1 MRSVVTVIAVVV
13 VVALVAIAGT
23 FQVQETEYAIVA
35 RFGDPRRVIDEAGL
49 HFKWPPPIE
58 TLLRIDRRTN
68 VLDPEP
74 GEYLTSDKKNILVS
88 NFLVWSVADPLR
100 YLVSLTDK
108 TSAEARLTDIM
119 RSEVGTTLGAYPLS
133 ALVSTEAQD
142 QTMADVMHAITRK
155 TAQRASDSF
164 GVHVAAVRIKRLNFP
179 PQNKQ
184 AVFRRMEA
192 ERQRI
197 ARQYRSEGEEEAEK
211 IRAQADREEAVLL
224 NEARRQAEEIRGE
237 ADAEATRIY
246 AEAFGQDPEFFEFV
260 RSLEAYQN
268 IIGESSTI
276 VVPSDAELLKVL
288 QTPTPDGDAH
298 AGAGGCRR
306 GQPAAPERTAGRRG
320 AMTPATTPSAG
331 NGGNRFGLR
340 LRGWYLLPLLF
351 VALIVHMAVTGVWV
365 VQQNEQGVL
374 LRFGRVRSIL
384 PAGMHFILPYPLE
397 TMRLVRTTEVRT
409 MSVGFGHH
417 EDDPAG
423 PGGRSGRGAVVDRR
437 HQHRRNADGYPVHHQ
452 VAGRIPVSRRRLQ
465 RRPAARRGAAQ
476 GRRKRSDLPGG
487 AHEGRRRAVQRQGA
501 HPGRVA
507 RADSGAGR

>member
-1 MRSVVTVIAVVV
+1 MRSVLIVIGVVV
-13 VVALVAIAGT
+13 VIALVAVAGT
-23 FQVQETEYAIVA
+23 FQVQETEYVIVA
-35 RFGDPRRVIDEAGL
+35 RFGDPRRVIGQAGL

-133 ALVSTEAQD
+133 ALVSTETQD
-142 QTMADVMHAITRK
+142 QTMTDVMRDITRK

-164 GVHVAAVRIKRLNFP
+164 GVHIAAVRIKRLNFP

-197 ARQYRSEGEEEAEK
+197 ARLYRSEGEEEAEK

-268 IIGESSTI
+268 IISESSTI
-276 VVPSDAELLKVL
+276 VVPSDAELLRVL
-288 QTPTPDGDAH
+288 QTPSPSGDGTPEQVRDGDA
-298 AGAGGCRR
+298 
-306 GQPAAPERTAGRRG
+306 
-320 AMTPATTPSAG
+320 
-331 NGGNRFGLR
+331 
-340 LRGWYLLPLLF
+340 
-351 VALIVHMAVTGVWV
+351 
-365 VQQNEQGVL
+365 
-374 LRFGRVRSIL
+374 
-384 PAGMHFILPYPLE
+384 
-397 TMRLVRTTEVRT
+397 
-409 MSVGFGHH
+409 
-417 EDDPAG
+417 
-423 PGGRSGRGAVVDRR
+423 VD
-437 HQHRRNADGYPVHHQ
+437 
-452 VAGRIPVSRRRLQ
+452 SLRRLTEQ
-465 RRPAARRGAAQ
+465 Q
-476 GRRKRSDLPGG
+476 
-487 AHEGRRRAVQRQGA
+487 EG
-501 HPGRVA
+501 VA
-507 RADSGAGR
+507 P

>member
-1 MRSVVTVIAVVV
+1 MRSVFIAVGVVV
-13 VVALVAIAGT
+13 VIALVAVAGT

-119 RSEVGTTLGAYPLS
+119 RSEVGTALGAYPLS
-133 ALVSTEAQD
+133 ALVSTEEQE
-142 QTMADVMHAITRK
+142 QTMADVMRDITGK
-155 TAQRASDSF
+155 AAQRASDSF
-164 GVHVAAVRIKRLNFP
+164 GVHIAAVRIKRLNFP

-197 ARQYRSEGEEEAEK
+197 ARLYRSEGEEEAEK

-268 IIGESSTI
+268 IISESSTI

-288 QTPTPDGDAH
+288 QTPGGDGATD
-298 AGAGGCRR
+298 G
-306 GQPAAPERTAGRRG
+306 APE
-320 AMTPATTPSAG
+320 
-331 NGGNRFGLR
+331 
-340 LRGWYLLPLLF
+340 
-351 VALIVHMAVTGVWV
+351 
-365 VQQNEQGVL
+365 Q
-374 LRFGRVRSIL
+374 
-384 PAGMHFILPYPLE
+384 
-397 TMRLVRTTEVRT
+397 
-409 MSVGFGHH
+409 VG
-417 EDDPAG
+417 D
-423 PGGRSGRGAVVDRR
+423 VVD
-437 HQHRRNADGYPVHHQ
+437 NL
-452 VAGRIPVSRRRLQ
+452 RRLTEQ
-465 RRPAARRGAAQ
+465 Q
-476 GRRKRSDLPGG
+476 
-487 AHEGRRRAVQRQGA
+487 EGTS
-501 HPGRVA
+501 P
-507 RADSGAGR
+507 

>member
-1 MRSVVTVIAVVV
+1 MRSVLVLFGVVAVM
-13 VVALVAIAGT
+13 ALVAVAGT

-35 RFGDPRRVIDEAGL
+35 RFGDPRRVIDQAGL

-58 TLLRIDRRTN
+58 TLLRIDRRAN

-133 ALVSTEAQD
+133 ALVSTEEQN
-142 QTMADVMHAITRK
+142 QTMGDVMRDITHK

-164 GVHVAAVRIKRLNFP
+164 GVHIAAVRIKRLNFP

-197 ARQYRSEGEEEAEK
+197 ARLYRSEGEEEAEK

-224 NEARRQAEEIRGE
+224 NEARRRAEEIRGE

-246 AEAFGQDPEFFEFV
+246 AEAFGQDPEFFGFV

-268 IIGESSTI
+268 IISESSTI

-288 QTPTPDGDAH
+288 QTPSGDAPPQQV
-298 AGAGGCRR
+298 GD
-306 GQPAAPERTAGRRG
+306 
-320 AMTPATTPSAG
+320 
-331 NGGNRFGLR
+331 
-340 LRGWYLLPLLF
+340 
-351 VALIVHMAVTGVWV
+351 AVDS
-365 VQQNEQGVL
+365 L
-374 LRFGRVRSIL
+374 
-384 PAGMHFILPYPLE
+384 
-397 TMRLVRTTEVRT
+397 
-409 MSVGFGHH
+409 
-417 EDDPAG
+417 
-423 PGGRSGRGAVVDRR
+423 
-437 HQHRRNADGYPVHHQ
+437 
-452 VAGRIPVSRRRLQ
+452 RRLTEQ
-465 RRPAARRGAAQ
+465 QEGAAQ
-476 GRRKRSDLPGG
+476 
-487 AHEGRRRAVQRQGA
+487 
-501 HPGRVA
+501 
-507 RADSGAGR
+507 

>member
-1 MRSVVTVIAVVV
+1 MRSVLIVIGVVIV
-13 VVALVAIAGT
+13 LALVAMAGT
-23 FQVQETEYAIVA
+23 FQVQETEYVIVA

-49 HFKWPPPIE
+49 HFKWPPPVE

-142 QTMADVMHAITRK
+142 QTMADVMRDITRK

-164 GVHVAAVRIKRLNFP
+164 GVHIAAVRIKRLNFP

-197 ARQYRSEGEEEAEK
+197 ARLYRSEGEEEAEK

-260 RSLEAYQN
+260 RSLEAYEN
-268 IIGESSTI
+268 IISESSTI
-276 VVPSDAELLKVL
+276 VVPSDAELLRVL
-288 QTPTPDGDAH
+288 QTPTPDG
-298 AGAGGCRR
+298 G
-306 GQPAAPERTAGRRG
+306 AAPAQVGDAVDSLKRLTEQQEG
-320 AMTPATTPSAG
+320 ATP
-331 NGGNRFGLR
+331 
-340 LRGWYLLPLLF
+340 
-351 VALIVHMAVTGVWV
+351 
-365 VQQNEQGVL
+365 
-374 LRFGRVRSIL
+374 
-384 PAGMHFILPYPLE
+384 
-397 TMRLVRTTEVRT
+397 
-409 MSVGFGHH
+409 
-417 EDDPAG
+417 
-423 PGGRSGRGAVVDRR
+423 
-437 HQHRRNADGYPVHHQ
+437 
-452 VAGRIPVSRRRLQ
+452 
-465 RRPAARRGAAQ
+465 
-476 GRRKRSDLPGG
+476 
-487 AHEGRRRAVQRQGA
+487 
-501 HPGRVA
+501 
-507 RADSGAGR
+507 

>member
-1 MRSVVTVIAVVV
+1 MRSVLTVIGVVV
-13 VVALVAIAGT
+13 VVALVAVAGT

-68 VLDPEP
+68 VLDPDP

-88 NFLVWSVADPLR
+88 KFLVWSVADPLR

-133 ALVSTEAQD
+133 ALVSTETQD
-142 QTMADVMHAITRK
+142 QTMADVMHDITRK

-164 GVHVAAVRIKRLNFP
+164 GVHIAAVRIKRLNFP

-268 IIGESSTI
+268 IISESSTI

-288 QTPTPDGDAH
+288 QTPTPDGDA
-298 AGAGGCRR
+298 APEQVGERR
-306 GQPAAPERTAGRRG
+306 GQPQAPDRTAGRG
-320 AMTPATTPSAG
+320 HAMTPATTPSAG
-331 NGGNRFGLR
+331 GGSRFGLP
-340 LRGWYLLPLLF
+340 LRAWHVLPLLLL
-351 VALIVHMAVTGVWV
+351 ALIAHVAVTGVWV

-374 LRFGRVRSIL
+374 LRFGRVRSVL

-409 MSVGFGHH
+409 MSVGFGYH
-417 EDDPAG
+417 EDDQ
-423 PGGRSGRGAVVDRR
+423 PGQAELEEEVQWLTGDTNIVEMQTAIQYIIKSPVEYLFRV
-437 HQHRRNADGYPVHHQ
+437 ADFSDGQPRD
-452 VAGRIPVSRRRLQ
+452 VALRK
-465 RRPAARRGAAQ
+465 AAE
-476 GRRKRSDLPGG
+476 SVLTFPGG
-487 AHEGRRRAVQRQGA
+487 AYEG
-501 HPGRVA
+501 
-507 RADSGAGR
+507 

>member
-1 MRSVVTVIAVVV
+1 MRSFLIVIGVVV
-13 VVALVAIAGT
+13 VIALAAVAST

-35 RFGDPRRVIDEAGL
+35 RFGDPRRVIDQAGL
-49 HFKWPPPIE
+49 HFKLPPPFE

-68 VLDPEP
+68 VLDPDP

-133 ALVSTEAQD
+133 ALVSTEQED
-142 QTMADVMHAITRK
+142 QTMADVMRDITRK
-155 TAQRASDSF
+155 AAQRASDSF

-197 ARQYRSEGEEEAEK
+197 ARLYRSEGEEEAEK
-211 IRAQADREEAVLL
+211 IRASADREEAVLL

-268 IIGESSTI
+268 IISESSTI

-288 QTPTPDGDAH
+288 QTPDGDAPP
-298 AGAGGCRR
+298 
-306 GQPAAPERTAGRRG
+306 QQVDNAAD
-320 AMTPATTPSAG
+320 S
-331 NGGNRFGLR
+331 L
-340 LRGWYLLPLLF
+340 
-351 VALIVHMAVTGVWV
+351 
-365 VQQNEQGVL
+365 
-374 LRFGRVRSIL
+374 
-384 PAGMHFILPYPLE
+384 
-397 TMRLVRTTEVRT
+397 
-409 MSVGFGHH
+409 
-417 EDDPAG
+417 
-423 PGGRSGRGAVVDRR
+423 
-437 HQHRRNADGYPVHHQ
+437 
-452 VAGRIPVSRRRLQ
+452 RRLTEQ
-465 RRPAARRGAAQ
+465 QEGA
-476 GRRKRSDLPGG
+476 SP
-487 AHEGRRRAVQRQGA
+487 
-501 HPGRVA
+501 
-507 RADSGAGR
+507 

>member
-1 MRSVVTVIAVVV
+1 MRSVLIVIGVVV
-13 VVALVAIAGT
+13 VIALVAFAGT

-35 RFGDPRRVIDEAGL
+35 RFGDPRRMIDQAGL
-49 HFKWPPPIE
+49 HFKWPPPID

-108 TSAEARLTDIM
+108 NSAEARLTDIM

-133 ALVSTEAQD
+133 ALVSTEEQD
-142 QTMADVMHAITRK
+142 QTMADVMRDITRK
-155 TAQRASDSF
+155 TAQRASANF
-164 GVHVAAVRIKRLNFP
+164 GVHIAAVRIKRLNFP

-197 ARQYRSEGEEEAEK
+197 ARLYRSEGEEEAEK
-211 IRAQADREEAVLL
+211 IRASADREEAVLL

-268 IIGESSTI
+268 IISESSTI

-288 QTPTPDGDAH
+288 QTPNGD
-298 AGAGGCRR
+298 
-306 GQPAAPERTAGRRG
+306 AAPEQVGDAVD
-320 AMTPATTPSAG
+320 S
-331 NGGNRFGLR
+331 LKR
-340 LRGWYLLPLLF
+340 LTEQQEG
-351 VALIVHMAVTGVWV
+351 VA
-365 VQQNEQGVL
+365 Q
-374 LRFGRVRSIL
+374 
-384 PAGMHFILPYPLE
+384 
-397 TMRLVRTTEVRT
+397 
-409 MSVGFGHH
+409 
-417 EDDPAG
+417 
-423 PGGRSGRGAVVDRR
+423 
-437 HQHRRNADGYPVHHQ
+437 
-452 VAGRIPVSRRRLQ
+452 
-465 RRPAARRGAAQ
+465 
-476 GRRKRSDLPGG
+476 
-487 AHEGRRRAVQRQGA
+487 
-501 HPGRVA
+501 
-507 RADSGAGR
+507 

>member
-1 MRSVVTVIAVVV
+1 MRNVFVGVGLVVV
-13 VVALVAIAGT
+13 IALVAIAGT
-23 FQVQETEYAIVA
+23 FQVRETEYAIVM

-49 HFKWPPPIE
+49 HFKLPPPFE

-68 VLDPEP
+68 VLDPAP

-119 RSEVGTTLGAYPLS
+119 RSEVGTTLGAHPLS
-133 ALVSTEAQD
+133 ALVSTEEQT
-142 QTMADVMHAITRK
+142 QTMADVMQEITRK

-164 GVHVAAVRIKRLNFP
+164 GVHIAAVRIKRLNFP

-224 NEARRQAEEIRGE
+224 NDARRQAEEIRGE

-268 IIGESSTI
+268 IISESSTI

-288 QTPTPDGDAH
+288 QTPSGDAESEQV
-298 AGAGGCRR
+298 GG
-306 GQPAAPERTAGRRG
+306 
-320 AMTPATTPSAG
+320 
-331 NGGNRFGLR
+331 
-340 LRGWYLLPLLF
+340 
-351 VALIVHMAVTGVWV
+351 
-365 VQQNEQGVL
+365 
-374 LRFGRVRSIL
+374 
-384 PAGMHFILPYPLE
+384 
-397 TMRLVRTTEVRT
+397 
-409 MSVGFGHH
+409 
-417 EDDPAG
+417 
-423 PGGRSGRGAVVDRR
+423 VVD
-437 HQHRRNADGYPVHHQ
+437 
-452 VAGRIPVSRRRLQ
+452 SLKRLTEQ
-465 RRPAARRGAAQ
+465 
-476 GRRKRSDLPGG
+476 
-487 AHEGRRRAVQRQGA
+487 HEGTS
-501 HPGRVA
+501 P
-507 RADSGAGR
+507 

>member
-1 MRSVVTVIAVVV
+1 MRSVLIVIGVVV
-13 VVALVAIAGT
+13 VIALAAFAGT
-23 FQVQETEYAIVA
+23 FQVQETEFAIVA
-35 RFGDPRRVIDEAGL
+35 RFGDPRRVIEQAGL
-49 HFKWPPPIE
+49 HFKWPPPFD

-108 TSAEARLTDIM
+108 NSAEARLTDIM

-133 ALVSTEAQD
+133 ALVSTEEQD
-142 QTMADVMHAITRK
+142 QTMADVMRDITRK

-164 GVHVAAVRIKRLNFP
+164 GVHIAAVRIKRLNFP

-197 ARQYRSEGEEEAEK
+197 ARLYRSEGEEEAEK
-211 IRAQADREEAVLL
+211 IRASADREEAVLL

-268 IIGESSTI
+268 IISESSTI

-288 QTPTPDGDAH
+288 QTPSGD
-298 AGAGGCRR
+298 
-306 GQPAAPERTAGRRG
+306 AAPEQVGDAVDSLKRLTEQQEG
-320 AMTPATTPSAG
+320 AS
-331 NGGNRFGLR
+331 
-340 LRGWYLLPLLF
+340 
-351 VALIVHMAVTGVWV
+351 
-365 VQQNEQGVL
+365 Q
-374 LRFGRVRSIL
+374 
-384 PAGMHFILPYPLE
+384 
-397 TMRLVRTTEVRT
+397 
-409 MSVGFGHH
+409 
-417 EDDPAG
+417 
-423 PGGRSGRGAVVDRR
+423 
-437 HQHRRNADGYPVHHQ
+437 
-452 VAGRIPVSRRRLQ
+452 
-465 RRPAARRGAAQ
+465 
-476 GRRKRSDLPGG
+476 
-487 AHEGRRRAVQRQGA
+487 
-501 HPGRVA
+501 
-507 RADSGAGR
+507 

>member
-1 MRSVVTVIAVVV
+1 MRSVLIVIGVVV
-13 VVALVAIAGT
+13 VIALVAFAGT

-35 RFGDPRRVIDEAGL
+35 RFGDPRRVIGQAGL
-49 HFKWPPPIE
+49 HFKLPPPFE

-108 TSAEARLTDIM
+108 NSAEARLTDIM

-133 ALVSTEAQD
+133 ALVSTEEQD
-142 QTMADVMHAITRK
+142 QTMADVMRDITRK
-155 TAQRASDSF
+155 TAQRASANF
-164 GVHVAAVRIKRLNFP
+164 GVHIAAVRIKRLNFP

-197 ARQYRSEGEEEAEK
+197 ARLYRSEGEEEAEK
-211 IRAQADREEAVLL
+211 IRASADREEAVLL

-268 IIGESSTI
+268 IISESSTI

-288 QTPTPDGDAH
+288 QSPAASGDGVPERVGDAVD
-298 AGAGGCRR
+298 
-306 GQPAAPERTAGRRG
+306 
-320 AMTPATTPSAG
+320 S
-331 NGGNRFGLR
+331 LKR
-340 LRGWYLLPLLF
+340 L
-351 VALIVHMAVTGVWV
+351 TE
-365 VQQNEQGVL
+365 QQE
-374 LRFGRVRSIL
+374 
-384 PAGMHFILPYPLE
+384 
-397 TMRLVRTTEVRT
+397 
-409 MSVGFGHH
+409 
-417 EDDPAG
+417 
-423 PGGRSGRGAVVDRR
+423 
-437 HQHRRNADGYPVHHQ
+437 
-452 VAGRIPVSRRRLQ
+452 
-465 RRPAARRGAAQ
+465 GAAQ
-476 GRRKRSDLPGG
+476 
-487 AHEGRRRAVQRQGA
+487 
-501 HPGRVA
+501 
-507 RADSGAGR
+507 

>member
-1 MRSVVTVIAVVV
+1 MRSVLIVIGVVV
-13 VVALVAIAGT
+13 VIALVAVAGT

-35 RFGDPRRVIDEAGL
+35 RFGDPRRVIDQAGL
-49 HFKWPPPIE
+49 HFKLPPPFE

-88 NFLVWSVADPLR
+88 NFLVWSVSDPLR

-133 ALVSTEAQD
+133 ALVSTEEQD
-142 QTMADVMHAITRK
+142 QTMGDVMRDITRK

-164 GVHVAAVRIKRLNFP
+164 GVHIAAVRIKRLNFP

-197 ARQYRSEGEEEAEK
+197 ARLYRSEGEEEAEK
-211 IRAQADREEAVLL
+211 IRASADREEAVLL

-268 IIGESSTI
+268 IISESSTI

-288 QTPTPDGDAH
+288 QTPDRDAPPQQVEN
-298 AGAGGCRR
+298 AID
-306 GQPAAPERTAGRRG
+306 
-320 AMTPATTPSAG
+320 S
-331 NGGNRFGLR
+331 LKR
-340 LRGWYLLPLLF
+340 L
-351 VALIVHMAVTGVWV
+351 TE
-365 VQQNEQGVL
+365 QQE
-374 LRFGRVRSIL
+374 
-384 PAGMHFILPYPLE
+384 
-397 TMRLVRTTEVRT
+397 
-409 MSVGFGHH
+409 
-417 EDDPAG
+417 
-423 PGGRSGRGAVVDRR
+423 
-437 HQHRRNADGYPVHHQ
+437 
-452 VAGRIPVSRRRLQ
+452 
-465 RRPAARRGAAQ
+465 
-476 GRRKRSDLPGG
+476 GG
-487 AHEGRRRAVQRQGA
+487 AQ
-501 HPGRVA
+501 
-507 RADSGAGR
+507 

>member
-1 MRSVVTVIAVVV
+1 MRSVFIVIGVVV
-13 VVALVAIAGT
+13 VVALVAVAGT

-133 ALVSTEAQD
+133 ALVSTEVED
-142 QTMADVMHAITRK
+142 QTMADVMRDITRK

-164 GVHVAAVRIKRLNFP
+164 GVHIAAVRIKRLNFP

-268 IIGESSTI
+268 IISESSTI

-288 QTPTPDGDAH
+288 QTPTPSGGDD
-298 AGAGGCRR
+298 
-306 GQPAAPERTAGRRG
+306 APEQVDA
-320 AMTPATTPSAG
+320 AMDS
-331 NGGNRFGLR
+331 L
-340 LRGWYLLPLLF
+340 
-351 VALIVHMAVTGVWV
+351 
-365 VQQNEQGVL
+365 
-374 LRFGRVRSIL
+374 
-384 PAGMHFILPYPLE
+384 
-397 TMRLVRTTEVRT
+397 
-409 MSVGFGHH
+409 
-417 EDDPAG
+417 
-423 PGGRSGRGAVVDRR
+423 
-437 HQHRRNADGYPVHHQ
+437 
-452 VAGRIPVSRRRLQ
+452 RRLTEQ
-465 RRPAARRGAAQ
+465 Q
-476 GRRKRSDLPGG
+476 EGG
-487 AHEGRRRAVQRQGA
+487 A
-501 HPGRVA
+501 P
-507 RADSGAGR
+507 

>member
-1 MRSVVTVIAVVV
+1 MRSVLIVIGVVV
-13 VVALVAIAGT
+13 VIALVAFAGT

-35 RFGDPRRVIDEAGL
+35 RFGDPRRMIDQAGL
-49 HFKWPPPIE
+49 HFKWPPPID

-108 TSAEARLTDIM
+108 NSAEARLTDIM

-133 ALVSTEAQD
+133 ALVSTEEQD
-142 QTMADVMHAITRK
+142 QTMADVMRDITRK
-155 TAQRASDSF
+155 TAQRASANF
-164 GVHVAAVRIKRLNFP
+164 GVHIAAVRIKRLNFP

-197 ARQYRSEGEEEAEK
+197 ARLYRSEGEEEAEK
-211 IRAQADREEAVLL
+211 IRASADREEAVLL

-268 IIGESSTI
+268 IISESSTI

-288 QTPTPDGDAH
+288 QSPAASGDGVPERVGDAVDSL
-298 AGAGGCRR
+298 
-306 GQPAAPERTAGRRG
+306 ERLTE
-320 AMTPATTPSAG
+320 
-331 NGGNRFGLR
+331 
-340 LRGWYLLPLLF
+340 
-351 VALIVHMAVTGVWV
+351 
-365 VQQNEQGVL
+365 QQE
-374 LRFGRVRSIL
+374 
-384 PAGMHFILPYPLE
+384 
-397 TMRLVRTTEVRT
+397 
-409 MSVGFGHH
+409 
-417 EDDPAG
+417 
-423 PGGRSGRGAVVDRR
+423 
-437 HQHRRNADGYPVHHQ
+437 
-452 VAGRIPVSRRRLQ
+452 
-465 RRPAARRGAAQ
+465 GAAQ
-476 GRRKRSDLPGG
+476 
-487 AHEGRRRAVQRQGA
+487 
-501 HPGRVA
+501 
-507 RADSGAGR
+507 

>member
-1 MRSVVTVIAVVV
+1 MRSFLIVIGVVV
-13 VVALVAIAGT
+13 VIALVAVAST

-35 RFGDPRRVIDEAGL
+35 RFGDPRRVIDQAGL
-49 HFKWPPPIE
+49 HFKLPPPFE
-58 TLLRIDRRTN
+58 TLLRIDRRIN
-68 VLDPEP
+68 VLDPDP

-133 ALVSTEAQD
+133 ALVSTEQED
-142 QTMADVMHAITRK
+142 QTMADVMRDITRK

-164 GVHVAAVRIKRLNFP
+164 GVHVAAVRLKRLNFP

-197 ARQYRSEGEEEAEK
+197 ARLYRSEGEEEAEK
-211 IRAQADREEAVLL
+211 IRASADREEAVLL

-268 IIGESSTI
+268 IISESSTI

-288 QTPTPDGDAH
+288 QTPDGE
-298 AGAGGCRR
+298 
-306 GQPAAPERTAGRRG
+306 APQQQVD
-320 AMTPATTPSAG
+320 
-331 NGGNRFGLR
+331 N
-340 LRGWYLLPLLF
+340 
-351 VALIVHMAVTGVWV
+351 AVDS
-365 VQQNEQGVL
+365 L
-374 LRFGRVRSIL
+374 
-384 PAGMHFILPYPLE
+384 
-397 TMRLVRTTEVRT
+397 
-409 MSVGFGHH
+409 
-417 EDDPAG
+417 
-423 PGGRSGRGAVVDRR
+423 
-437 HQHRRNADGYPVHHQ
+437 
-452 VAGRIPVSRRRLQ
+452 RRLTEQ
-465 RRPAARRGAAQ
+465 QEGA
-476 GRRKRSDLPGG
+476 LP
-487 AHEGRRRAVQRQGA
+487 
-501 HPGRVA
+501 
-507 RADSGAGR
+507 

>member
-1 MRSVVTVIAVVV
+1 MRSIFVGIGVVV
-13 VVALVAIAGT
+13 VIALGAVAIT

-68 VLDPEP
+68 VLNPAP

-119 RSEVGTTLGAYPLS
+119 RSEVGTALGAYPLS
-133 ALVSTEAQD
+133 ALVSTEAQE
-142 QTMADVMHAITRK
+142 QTMADVLRDITRK
-155 TAQRASDSF
+155 TAKRASDSF
-164 GVHVAAVRIKRLNFP
+164 GVHIAAVRIKRLNFP

-197 ARQYRSEGEEEAEK
+197 ARLYRSEGEEEAEK

-268 IIGESSTI
+268 IISESSTI

-288 QTPTPDGDAH
+288 QTP
-298 AGAGGCRR
+298 
-306 GQPAAPERTAGRRG
+306 
-320 AMTPATTPSAG
+320 SG
-331 NGGNRFGLR
+331 NG
-340 LRGWYLLPLLF
+340 PP
-351 VALIVHMAVTGVWV
+351 
-365 VQQNEQGVL
+365 EQ
-374 LRFGRVRSIL
+374 
-384 PAGMHFILPYPLE
+384 
-397 TMRLVRTTEVRT
+397 
-409 MSVGFGHH
+409 VG
-417 EDDPAG
+417 D
-423 PGGRSGRGAVVDRR
+423 VVD
-437 HQHRRNADGYPVHHQ
+437 
-452 VAGRIPVSRRRLQ
+452 SLRRLTEQ
-465 RRPAARRGAAQ
+465 QEGTAQ
-476 GRRKRSDLPGG
+476 
-487 AHEGRRRAVQRQGA
+487 
-501 HPGRVA
+501 
-507 RADSGAGR
+507 